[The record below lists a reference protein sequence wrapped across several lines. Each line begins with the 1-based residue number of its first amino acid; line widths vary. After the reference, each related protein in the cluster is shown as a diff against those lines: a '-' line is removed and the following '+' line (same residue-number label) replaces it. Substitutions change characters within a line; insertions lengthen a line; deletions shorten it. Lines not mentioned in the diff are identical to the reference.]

1 MRRKNGFFGF
11 GISSLLVIF
20 AVLCLTV
27 FAMLSVSTVQA
38 HQRLSEKSIAADEG
52 YYRADAAAQEVL
64 AMLRNGENPENVTRE
79 GDVYE
84 YYCVIS
90 QSQALTVRVRVAG
103 RSYEILRWQVISTA
117 DWEAEDR
124 LPVWQG

>member
-1 MRRKNGFFGF
+1 MSRKSGFSGF

-27 FAMLSVSTVQA
+27 FSVLSVSTVQA
-38 HQRLSEKSIAADEG
+38 HQRLSEKSIGADERH
-52 YYRADAAAQEVL
+52 YRADAAAHEVL
-64 AMLRNGENPENVTRE
+64 AALRSGSCPENVTRE

-90 QSQALTVRVRVAG
+90 QTQTLAVRVRVVG
-103 RSYEILRWQVISTA
+103 NSYEILRWQAISTA